1 MRYYSKSTNEA
12 LKYLKV
18 NPEIGLSTNEVEER
32 RKKYGYNE
40 FKIKEGKSLIESI
53 SDSIMEPMI
62 LILLGAAVISA
73 FVGEVHDAFGILGAI
88 ILGLSIGAAT
98 ESKSKKAAQA
108 LSKLTENIEVKVLRN
123 GKIHQISKRDLV
135 PGDIVYIESGNMI
148 PADGRLIQAINL
160 KLREDMLTGES
171 ADVLKNAEKIID
183 MEVVYGKTEII
194 EQDAI
199 PAKQVNMVFGGTLVA
214 YGRGIMVV
222 TTIGDKTE
230 MGKIAQNIGDD
241 DIQTPLQLKL
251 GKLGARI
258 AIVSGVVAFLLCMYM
273 IMKMNA
279 NGEIILDTS
288 GIIPFLKSLEPA
300 KGAYMVCIA
309 LIVATVPE
317 GLPTMVNITLA
328 ITMQKMAKINALVTK
343 KEACETIGCV
353 SVICSDK
360 TGTLTQNKMMVEVA
374 YIDGKYINSS
384 EYHSNSY
391 FEENC
396 IVNSTADIEKEDKDY
411 KYIGSA
417 TECALLLYHRNK
429 DYNKFRKE
437 VNLVSQVPFNSD
449 KKRMSSLINMEDN
462 GVFLSKGAPEVL
474 LEECAYMQKGKDIV
488 TLTPQMKRNILNEIR
503 KLQVKSMRTLGF
515 AYKTI
520 DKSSMQVALT
530 YEDEIAITEDL
541 GIYERGRDL
550 IFGGF
555 VGIVDPLREGVKE
568 SIQIAYDAGVKV
580 KMLTGDNINTAKA
593 IGKEIGLLDD
603 GKKAVEA
610 TYIDILSD
618 EELREEINDI
628 SIVARSKPDTK
639 MRIVQALQANLEV
652 VAVTGDGI
660 NDAPALSKADVGI
673 SMGISG
679 TEVSKN
685 ASDIILTD
693 DSFSTIVDGI
703 KWGRGIYENFQRFI
717 QFQLTV
723 NIVAFMIAVI
733 SQIMGTEMP
742 FTTIQLLWVNIIM
755 DGPPALA
762 LGLEPVRDYVL
773 KRKPIKRKASI
784 IAKGMLVNIIINAVL
799 IISIVNLQ
807 SFFNVLNATPEE
819 QETVVFSVFAFSA
832 LFNALSCREFG
843 LNSVI
848 PNFFKNKLALYV
860 IFITGIVQVLFT
872 QVFRSFFNSVALSNF
887 MWIKIILLS
896 SMVLV
901 LNEVV
906 KFILRVMKK
915 QGHMVRN
922 IRRVYK

>member
-1 MRYYSKSTNEA
+1 MRYYSKSTNET

-18 NPEIGLSTNEVEER
+18 NPEIGLSNSDIEKR
-32 RKKYGYNE
+32 RQKYGYNE
-40 FKIKEGKSLIESI
+40 FKIKEGKSLLESI

-73 FVGEVHDAFGILGAI
+73 FVGEAHDAFGILGAI
-88 ILGLSIGAAT
+88 ILGLSISAAT

-148 PADGRLIQAINL
+148 PADGRLIQSINL

-171 ADVLKNAEKIID
+171 ADVLKNADEIVD
-183 MEVVYGKTEII
+183 MDVVYGKTEII
-194 EQDAI
+194 EQDTI

-258 AIVSGVVAFLLCMYM
+258 AIVSGIIAFLLCMYM
-273 IMKMNA
+273 IMKMNL
-279 NGEIILDTS
+279 NGTIKLDTS

-300 KGAYMVCIA
+300 KEAYMVCIA

-374 YIDGKYINSS
+374 YIDGKYIDSS
-384 EYHSNSY
+384 EYNSNSY

-773 KRKPIKRKASI
+773 KRKPIKRRASI
-784 IAKGMLVNIIINAVL
+784 IAKNMLVNIIINAVL

-807 SFFNVLNATPEE
+807 SFFNVLNASPEE
-819 QETVVFSVFAFSA
+819 QGTVVFSVFAFSA

-896 SMVLV
+896 SMVLI
-901 LNEVV
+901 LNEAV
-906 KFILRVMKK
+906 KFILRVMRK

-922 IRRVYK
+922 IRRINK

>member
-1 MRYYSKSTNEA
+1 MRYYNKSSDET

-18 NPEIGLSTNEVEER
+18 NSEVGLSANDVDER
-32 RKKYGYNE
+32 IKKYGFNE
-40 FKIKEGKSLIESI
+40 FKVKEGKSLIEEI
-53 SDSIMEPMI
+53 RDSIMEPMI
-62 LILLGAAVISA
+62 LILLAAAVISS
-73 FVGEVHDAFGILGAI
+73 FVGEVHDAIGILGAV
-88 ILGLSIGAAT
+88 ILGLAIGAAT

-123 GKIHQISKRDLV
+123 GNIHQVPKRDLV
-135 PGDIVYIESGNMI
+135 PGDIVYIESGDMI
-148 PADGRLIQAINL
+148 PADGRLIESINL
-160 KLREDMLTGES
+160 KVREDMLTGES
-171 ADVLKNAEKIID
+171 ADVVKDSEKIID

-194 EQDAI
+194 EQETI

-214 YGRGIMVV
+214 YGRGMMVV
-222 TTIGDKTE
+222 TSTGDKTE
-230 MGKIAQNIGDD
+230 MGKIAQNIGSD
-241 DIQTPLQLKL
+241 DIQTPLQIKL
-251 GKLGARI
+251 GKLGAKI
-258 AIVSGVVAFLLCMYM
+258 AVISGIIASILFAFM
-273 IMKMNA
+273 IIKMSV
-279 NGEIILDTS
+279 NGELILDTS
-288 GIIPFLKSLEPA
+288 GILAFLKSLEPA
-300 KGAYMVCIA
+300 KDVYMVCIA

-374 YIDGKYINSS
+374 YVDGKYIDTS
-384 EYHSNSY
+384 EYKSNSY

-396 IVNSTADIEKEDKDY
+396 IVNSTADIEKEENSY

-429 DYNKFRKE
+429 DYNKLRKE
-437 VNLVSQVPFNSD
+437 TNLISQIPFSSD
-449 KKRMSSLINMEDN
+449 KKRMSSLINKEGY
-462 GVFLSKGAPEVL
+462 GVFLTKGAPEIL
-474 LEECAYMQKGKDIV
+474 LERCAYMQKGRDIV
-488 TLTPQMKRNILNEIR
+488 EMTSQMKKELLREIK
-503 KLQVKSMRTLGF
+503 KLQLKSMRTLGF
-515 AYKTI
+515 AYKNI
-520 DKSSMQVALT
+520 DISAMQVATT
-530 YEDEIAITEDL
+530 YDDEIAISEYL
-541 GIYERGRDL
+541 EPYENDRNL

-555 VGIVDPLREGVKE
+555 VGIIDPLRDGVKE

-580 KMLTGDNINTAKA
+580 KMLTGDNINTAVA
-593 IGKEIGLLDD
+593 IGEEIGLLDD

-610 TYIDILSD
+610 TYIDILTD

-639 MRIVQALQANLEV
+639 MRIVQALQANSEV

-733 SQIMGTEMP
+733 SQIMGREMP

-762 LGLEPVRDYVL
+762 LGLEPVRDYVI
-773 KRKPIKRKASI
+773 KRKPIKRNAGI
-784 IAKGMLVNIIINAVL
+784 IARSMYVNIIINAFL
-799 IISIVNLQ
+799 IMFIVHLQ
-807 SFFNVLNATPEE
+807 EFFNILNATP
-819 QETVVFSVFAFSA
+819 QEKGTVVFSLFAFSA
-832 LFNALSCREFG
+832 LFNALNCREFG
-843 LNSVI
+843 LNSTI
-848 PNFFKNKLALYV
+848 PNLFKNKLALEV
-860 IFITGIVQVLFT
+860 IFMTAVAQIVFT
-872 QVFRSFFNSVALSNF
+872 QVFKGFFNSVALSVS

-901 LNEVV
+901 LNEIV
-906 KFILRVMKK
+906 KFVFRVIKK
-915 QGHMVRN
+915 QGNIVRG
-922 IRRVYK
+922 KF